1 MIEQLLRSGGISA
14 KKNGM
19 TRICSVV
26 PALAALLLAGAAA
39 VPAAANHDENSPGLP
54 AAEAAHDETTPVDAD
69 ALPSNDL
76 STSMGSKISSPA
88 APSGS
93 LHASPK
99 ILNNAGV
106 SNDLK
111 SVLQP
116 TLKPAP
122 APAGPADTPAA
133 AAPLS
138 GPVTGSAEPA
148 GAQTFDLEVAAPDAS
163 LPDAGGPLADGVP
176 ARPGATR
183 LFLPLLIGVGAL
195 VIAGGLFA
203 ARLLWSRR
211 RGPSQ

>member
-39 VPAAANHDENSPGLP
+39 VPADANHDEDSPGLP

-116 TLKPAP
+116 TPKPAP
-122 APAGPADTPAA
+122 APAGSANTPAA

-148 GAQTFDLEVAAPDAS
+148 GAQTFDLEIAPPEAALETDA
-163 LPDAGGPLADGVP
+163 PKAGGVP